1 MFGRKQ
7 KIIFCSCV
15 NDTIVFSFLRS
26 LLRENGRSLGDSESV
41 IKQLFASVITVSL
54 SILYFILQSR

>member
-7 KIIFCSCV
+7 KTIFCSCV
-15 NDTIVFSFLRS
+15 NDTIVFSFLGS

-41 IKQLFASVITVSL
+41 IKQLFASVITISL